1 MGGWN
6 INKQMVFLYK
16 DFHPRLSLVPKW
28 CRWDGSGKPGE
39 GQVAEKMSLS
49 LFRFLLPSFASE
61 KTAVLSPKVAPP
73 PPGKF
78 GELQRSAVPDTIH
91 TIKPRNLERN
101 KVGRWLGV
109 KPPCFP
115 LGNQINLWGFFG
127 LKEGLRRKWGALS
140 PMRGPEFISH
150 SGWISP
156 DEKFGQDWPWWK
168 SDVAIQSQLSRDLCW
183 TFWLPWGQFRSKVFL
198 RLCIC
203 YHPTQWEF
211 QTQFLPSLL
220 CWLHYGGWK
229 WIGHAKFVHW
239 LSIFIEQV
247 TVCQAWSEVLGL
259 QQRKRQTKIS
269 AFMALIFWRGRQML
283 DT

>member
-1 MGGWN
+1 MDGWN

-16 DFHPRLSLVPKW
+16 DFHPRLSLFPKW

-39 GQVAEKMSLS
+39 GQVVEKMSLS

-78 GELQRSAVPDTIH
+78 EELQRSSVSDTFH
-91 TIKPRNLERN
+91 AIKPRNLRRN

-115 LGNQINLWGFFG
+115 LGNQINLRAF
-127 LKEGLRRKWGALS
+127 
-140 PMRGPEFISH
+140 
-150 SGWISP
+150 SGWKRGWEGNEAHSSNVGPWVHLSQWMDFSWWEI
-156 DEKFGQDWPWWK
+156 WPRL
-168 SDVAIQSQLSRDLCW
+168 DVIQSQLSRDLCRS
-183 TFWLPWGQFRSKVFL
+183 FWLAWGQFRSRVFL

-203 YHPTQWEF
+203 YRPTQREF
-211 QTQFLPSLL
+211 QSQFLPSVL
-220 CWLHYGGWK
+220 CWLCYRRWK
-229 WIGHAKFVHW
+229 WIVHAKFVHW

-247 TVCQAWSEVLGL
+247 TVCQAW
-259 QQRKRQTKIS
+259 
-269 AFMALIFWRGRQML
+269 
-283 DT
+283 